1 MLKHLLLVGLLL
13 ILYGC
18 GESSVIKNDV
28 KAVKT
33 SEAYGDGKF
42 TIIPMVI
49 PISDEMISSYDSP
62 LAKVGFVIGGF
73 ARLFMD
79 LGASMGLG
87 KMQLSLVQPIPEI
100 PSDHLKEIRIKRLF
114 FYIEPTA
121 GKRDRAWYQRYLL
134 GRDDVD
140 FKFLDKIA
148 VKLSTQKILDN
159 KGGWVPTVETKS
171 VKRKDS
177 SPLQELF
184 EKRDFDYGQVVDA
197 DKAREIIL
205 LKYDRTESDL
215 YLRNDKFG
223 TIYIINTTKPVK
235 ARKFLSEHPILKDY
249 FKRVHILNKSILVEL
264 EKDPVAEEGF
274 KHVMSQ
280 YAAELEELGIS
291 LIEPCNKK
299 TCMEFGLADVNL
311 LPLIMKNNGIK
322 LDAFID
328 AGKVP
333 ESFKLKGFIEFEV
346 KLKLTF

>member
-1 MLKHLLLVGLLL
+1 MLKHLLLVGVLLSF
-13 ILYGC
+13 YGC
-18 GESSVIKNDV
+18 GESSIIKNDV

-33 SEAYGDGKF
+33 SEAYGDGNF

-62 LAKVGFVIGGF
+62 LAKVGFVLGGF

-87 KMQLSLVQPIPEI
+87 KMQISLVQPIPEI
-100 PSDHLKEIRIKRLF
+100 PSNHLKEIRIKRLF

-121 GKRDRAWYQRYLL
+121 GKRDRAWYHRYLL

-148 VKLSTQKILDN
+148 VKLSTQKILEN
-159 KGGWVPTVETKS
+159 KGGWIPTVETKS

-184 EKRDFDYGQVVDA
+184 EKREFDYGQVVDA
-197 DKAREIIL
+197 EKAREIIL
-205 LKYDRTESDL
+205 LKYDRAESDL

-223 TIYIINTTKPVK
+223 TIYIINTSKPVK

-274 KHVMSQ
+274 KLVLSQ
-280 YAAELEELGIS
+280 YASELEDLGIS

>member
-1 MLKHLLLVGLLL
+1 MLKHLILVAVLLACF
-13 ILYGC
+13 GC
-18 GESSVIKNDV
+18 GEKSVIKNDV
-28 KAVKT
+28 KAVRT
-33 SEAYGDGKF
+33 SEAYGDGNF

-62 LAKVGFVIGGF
+62 LAKVGFIAGGF

-79 LGASMGLG
+79 LGASMGMG

-121 GKRDRAWYQRYLL
+121 GKRDRAWYLRYLT
-134 GRDDVD
+134 GRDDVN

-148 VKLSTQKILDN
+148 VKLSTEKILEN

-171 VKRKDS
+171 IKRKDS
-177 SPLQELF
+177 SPLQDLF
-184 EKRDFDYGQVVDA
+184 EKREFDYGQVVDA
-197 DKAREIIL
+197 EKAKEIIL
-205 LKYDRTESDL
+205 LKYDKAESDL

-223 TIYIINTTKPVK
+223 TIYIINTIKPVK
-235 ARKFLSEHPILKDY
+235 TRKFLSEHPILKDY

-274 KHVMSQ
+274 KLVMSE

-291 LIEPCNKK
+291 LIEPCNEK

-311 LPLIMKNNGIK
+311 LPLITKNNGIK
-322 LDAFID
+322 LEAFID